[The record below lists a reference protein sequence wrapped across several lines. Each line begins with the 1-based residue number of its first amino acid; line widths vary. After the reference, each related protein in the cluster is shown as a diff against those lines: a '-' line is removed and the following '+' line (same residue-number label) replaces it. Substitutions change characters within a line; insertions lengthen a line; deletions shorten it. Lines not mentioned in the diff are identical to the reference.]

1 MYILSYNIPYK
12 DLDMA
17 MEKLQIHNIYNV
29 FYESPLEITT
39 DDYGYGYIEKD
50 DDGNIVGMWADYIE
64 KDDEDITLKVAM
76 DDTEGELNEFIELVD
91 SILGVKHIALEENNT
106 DYTTFEF
113 PAIHLDDTWVIAS
126 PDEEYPNK
134 KQINFI
140 SQGAFGTGM
149 HETTQDILRLILNK
163 LDLKDKSVLDIGTG
177 SGILSIA
184 ASLTGAAKVDAV
196 DIRDITDEVELNA
209 SLNNI
214 TNIKAIVGNIL
225 EDESQIDESYDWI
238 FINIGGEETK
248 MFMEFINKHLNE
260 NGDLL
265 VSGLVEWSFDEVK
278 ANVEK
283 YGFEFIE
290 KYQTNEWCTATF
302 KKR

>member
-1 MYILSYNIPYK
+1 MYILSYTIPYK

-17 MEKLQIHNIYNV
+17 MEKLQIHNIYNA
-29 FYESPLEITT
+29 FYEAALEITT

-50 DDGNIVGMWADYIE
+50 D
-64 KDDEDITLKVAM
+64 EDITLKVAM
-76 DDTEGELNEFIELVD
+76 EDTEGELNEFIELVD
-91 SILGVKHIALEENNT
+91 SILGVKHIGLEENTN

-113 PAIHLDDTWVIAS
+113 PAIHIDDTWVIAS
-126 PDEEYPNK
+126 PEEEYPNK
-134 KQINFI
+134 NKINFI
-140 SQGAFGTGM
+140 SQGAFGTGL

-163 LDLKDKSVLDIGTG
+163 LELNDKTVLDIGTG

-184 ASLTGAAKVDAV
+184 ASFTGAKKVDAV

-214 TNIKAIVGNIL
+214 NNIKAIVGNIL
-225 EDESQIDESYDWI
+225 EDESQIDEFYDWI

>member
-1 MYILSYNIPYK
+1 MYILSYTIPYK

-50 DDGNIVGMWADYIE
+50 D
-64 KDDEDITLKVAM
+64 EDITLKVAM
-76 DDTEGELNEFIELVD
+76 EDTEGELNEFIELVD
-91 SILGVKHIALEENNT
+91 SILGVKHIGLEENTT

-184 ASLTGAAKVDAV
+184 ASLTGAKKVDAV

>member
-39 DDYGYGYIEKD
+39 DDYGYG
-50 DDGNIVGMWADYIE
+50 YIE

-196 DIRDITDEVELNA
+196 DIRDITDEVKLNA

>member
-1 MYILSYNIPYK
+1 MYILSYTIPYR

-50 DDGNIVGMWADYIE
+50 D
-64 KDDEDITLKVAM
+64 EDITLKVAM
-76 DDTEGELNEFIELVD
+76 EDTEGELNEFIELVD
-91 SILGVKHIALEENNT
+91 SILGVKHIGLEENTN

-113 PAIHLDDTWVIAS
+113 PAIHIDDTWVIAS
-126 PDEEYPNK
+126 PEEEYPNK
-134 KQINFI
+134 NKINFI
-140 SQGAFGTGM
+140 SQGAFGTGL

-163 LDLKDKSVLDIGTG
+163 LELNDKTVLDIGTG

-184 ASLTGAAKVDAV
+184 ASFTGAKKVDAV

-214 TNIKAIVGNIL
+214 NNIKAIVGNIL
-225 EDESQIDESYDWI
+225 EDESQIDEFYDWI

>member
-39 DDYGYGYIEKD
+39 DDYGYG
-50 DDGNIVGMWADYIE
+50 YIE

-149 HETTQDILRLILNK
+149 HETTQDILSLILNK

-260 NGDLL
+260 NGNLL

>member
-39 DDYGYGYIEKD
+39 DDYGYG
-50 DDGNIVGMWADYIE
+50 YIE

-184 ASLTGAAKVDAV
+184 ASLTGAKKVDAV

-214 TNIKAIVGNIL
+214 TNIKVIVGNIL

>member
-50 DDGNIVGMWADYIE
+50 D
-64 KDDEDITLKVAM
+64 EDITLKVAM
-76 DDTEGELNEFIELVD
+76 EDTEGELNEFIELVD
-91 SILGVKHIALEENNT
+91 SILGVKHIGLEENTN

-113 PAIHLDDTWVIAS
+113 PAIHIDDTWVIAS
-126 PDEEYPNK
+126 PEEEYPNK
-134 KQINFI
+134 NKINFI
-140 SQGAFGTGM
+140 SQGAFGTGL

-163 LDLKDKSVLDIGTG
+163 LELNDKTVLDIGTG

-184 ASLTGAAKVDAV
+184 ASFTGAKKVDAV

-214 TNIKAIVGNIL
+214 NNIKAIVGNIL
-225 EDESQIDESYDWI
+225 EDESQFDEFYDWI

-290 KYQTNEWCTATF
+290 KYQTNEWCTAIF
-302 KKR
+302 KKSK

>member
-39 DDYGYGYIEKD
+39 DDYGYG
-50 DDGNIVGMWADYIE
+50 YIE

-225 EDESQIDESYDWI
+225 EDESQIDEFYDWI

>member
-1 MYILSYNIPYK
+1 MYILSYTIPYK

-17 MEKLQIHNIYNV
+17 MEKLQIHNIYNA
-29 FYESPLEITT
+29 FYEAPLEITT
-39 DDYGYGYIEKD
+39 DNYGYG
-50 DDGNIVGMWADYIE
+50 YIE
-64 KDDEDITLKVAM
+64 KDDEDITLKVVM
-76 DDTEGELNEFIELVD
+76 EDTEGELNEFIELVD
-91 SILGVKHIALEENNT
+91 SILGVKHIGLEENTN

-113 PAIHLDDTWVIAS
+113 PAIHIDDTWVIAS
-126 PDEEYPNK
+126 PEEEYPNK
-134 KQINFI
+134 NKINFI
-140 SQGAFGTGM
+140 SQGAFGTGL

-163 LDLKDKSVLDIGTG
+163 LELKDKTVLDIGTG

-184 ASLTGAAKVDAV
+184 ASFTGAKKVDAV

-225 EDESQIDESYDWI
+225 EDESQIDEFYDWI

-248 MFMEFINKHLNE
+248 MFMEFINNHLNK
-260 NGDLL
+260 NGNLL

-283 YGFEFIE
+283 YGFKFIK

-302 KKR
+302 KKSK

>member
-1 MYILSYNIPYK
+1 MYILSYTIPYR

-39 DDYGYGYIEKD
+39 DDYGYG
-50 DDGNIVGMWADYIE
+50 YIE

-184 ASLTGAAKVDAV
+184 ASFTGAKKVDAV

-214 TNIKAIVGNIL
+214 NNIKAIVGNIL
-225 EDESQIDESYDWI
+225 EDESQIDEFYDWI

>member
-1 MYILSYNIPYK
+1 MYILSYTIPYK

-50 DDGNIVGMWADYIE
+50 D
-64 KDDEDITLKVAM
+64 EDITLKVAM

-91 SILGVKHIALEENNT
+91 SILGVKHIGLEENTN

-113 PAIHLDDTWVIAS
+113 PAIHIDDTWVIAS
-126 PDEEYPNK
+126 PEEEYPNK
-134 KQINFI
+134 KKINFI
-140 SQGAFGTGM
+140 SQGAFGTGL
-149 HETTQDILRLILNK
+149 HETTQDILKLILNK
-163 LDLKDKSVLDIGTG
+163 LELKDKTVLDIGTG

-184 ASLTGAAKVDAV
+184 ASFTGAKKVDAV

-214 TNIKAIVGNIL
+214 NNIKAIVGNIL
-225 EDESQIDESYDWI
+225 EDESQIDEFYDWI

>member
-1 MYILSYNIPYK
+1 MYILSYTIPYK

-39 DDYGYGYIEKD
+39 DDYGYG
-50 DDGNIVGMWADYIE
+50 YIE

-163 LDLKDKSVLDIGTG
+163 LELNDKTVLDIGTG

-184 ASLTGAAKVDAV
+184 ASFTGAKKVDAV
-196 DIRDITDEVELNA
+196 DIRDITDELELNA

-214 TNIKAIVGNIL
+214 NNIKAIVGNIL
-225 EDESQIDESYDWI
+225 EDESQIDEFYDWI

-265 VSGLVEWSFDEVK
+265 VSGLVEWSFYEVK

>member
-50 DDGNIVGMWADYIE
+50 D
-64 KDDEDITLKVAM
+64 EDITLKVAM
-76 DDTEGELNEFIELVD
+76 EDTEGELNEFIEVVD
-91 SILGVKHIALEENNT
+91 SILGVKHIGLEENTN

-265 VSGLVEWSFDEVK
+265 VSGIVEWSFDEVK

-302 KKR
+302 KKSK

>member
-1 MYILSYNIPYK
+1 MYILSYTIPYRN
-12 DLDMA
+12 LDMA

-39 DDYGYGYIEKD
+39 DDYGYG
-50 DDGNIVGMWADYIE
+50 YIE

>member
-1 MYILSYNIPYK
+1 MYILSYTIPYR

-39 DDYGYGYIEKD
+39 DDYGYG
-50 DDGNIVGMWADYIE
+50 YIE